1 MLDPGV
7 FSKPDDGSGGA
18 DLAQCLERPQLGE
31 PPDRAAGENGA
42 RVMARLAAFL
52 LLCVGVQILS
62 NGFQDLMIPVFRL
75 PQPPG

>member
-1 MLDPGV
+1 MTAAAVLISLSV
-7 FSKPDDGSGGA
+7 WIAHNSA
-18 DLAQCLERPQLGE
+18 DRLIALLG
-31 PPDRAAGENGA
+31 RNGA

-62 NGFQDLMIPVFRL
+62 NGVQDLMIPVFRL